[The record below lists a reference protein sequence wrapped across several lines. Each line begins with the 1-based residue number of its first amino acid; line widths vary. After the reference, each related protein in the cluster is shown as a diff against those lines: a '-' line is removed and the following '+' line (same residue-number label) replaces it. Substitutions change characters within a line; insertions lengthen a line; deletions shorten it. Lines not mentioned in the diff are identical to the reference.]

1 MPYITKKDLSTI
13 NSRLSNLENRM
24 VKFDILTNKNKAAHC
39 AECGVPIIINDNVYN
54 RRLEDKGTFYCS
66 VGHHNVFK

>member
-1 MPYITKKDLSTI
+1 
-13 NSRLSNLENRM
+13 M